1 LAWIRLDLPEA
12 EILFS
17 DRTGGVSAPPFDTAN
32 AGYSRGDDPGCVD
45 ENRVRIGAGLGG
57 RAADPGEWISLHQ
70 VHGSAVY
77 AADRAGPSLRGHP
90 GPRARGRPAPQ
101 ADASVS
107 AEPGAVLSVLTAD
120 CGPVALVAPGVV
132 AAVHAGWRGVAAGVL
147 EAAVTEVRHRS
158 SGPVRAVLG
167 PCIHPECYEFSPA
180 DLDPIAGRLGPE
192 VVATTVAGRPA
203 LDVPRAIRLAL
214 AGVGVTDVTD
224 VDVCTA
230 CSPDHFS
237 HRRDGRTGLQTML
250 VAAQLDAALL
260 EARQ

>member
-32 AGYSRGDDPGCVD
+32 AGYSRGDDPGNVD

-57 RAADPGEWISLHQ
+57 RVSVPAEWISLHQ
-70 VHGSAVY
+70 VHGSVVY
-77 AADRAGPSLRGHP
+77 PADVAGPTAGHP
-90 GPRARGRPAPQ
+90 APY

-147 EAAVTEVRHRS
+147 EAAVTEVRRRG
-158 SGPVRAVLG
+158 SGAVRAVLG

-180 DLDPIAGRLGPE
+180 DLAPIAERLGRE
-192 VVATTVAGRPA
+192 VVTTTAAGRPA

-250 VAAQLDAALL
+250 VAAHLDGG
-260 EARQ
+260 R

>member
-1 LAWIRLDLPEA
+1 VWIRLDLDGA

-32 AGYSRGDDPGCVD
+32 AGYGRGDDPARVD

-57 RAADPGEWISLHQ
+57 NAAEPKKWISLHQ
-70 VHGSAVY
+70 VHGASVY
-77 AADRAGPSLRGHP
+77 AADEDGPTYGQP
-90 GPRARGRPAPQ
+90 APRA
-101 ADASVS
+101 DAAVS

-132 AAVHAGWRGVAAGVL
+132 AAVHAGWRGLAAGVI
-147 EAAVTEVRHRS
+147 EAAVAEVRRRS
-158 SGPVRAVLG
+158 SGPVRAVVG

-180 DLDPIAGRLGPE
+180 DLQPIVDRLGPD
-192 VVATTVAGRPA
+192 AAGITAGGRPA

-214 AGVGVTDVTD
+214 AGAGVADVTD

-237 HRRDGRTGLQTML
+237 HRRDGRTGLQAML
-250 VAAQLDAALL
+250 VAAP
-260 EARQ
+260 

>member
-1 LAWIRLDLPEA
+1 LAWIRLDLGEA

-32 AGYSRGDDPGCVD
+32 AGYSRGDDPANVD
-45 ENRVRIGAGLGG
+45 ENRGRIGAAMGG
-57 RAADPGEWISLHQ
+57 RASDPAKWVSLHQ
-70 VHGSAVY
+70 VHGAAVY
-77 AADRAGPSLRGHP
+77 PADRAGPTFG
-90 GPRARGRPAPQ
+90 APAPQ

-107 AEPGAVLSVLTAD
+107 ADPGAVLSVLTAD

-132 AAVHAGWRGVAAGVL
+132 AAVHAGWRGLVAGVL
-147 EAAVTEVRHRS
+147 DAAVAEVRERTP
-158 SGPVRAVLG
+158 GPVRAVLG

-180 DLDPIAGRLGPE
+180 DLARVAARLGPE
-192 VVATTVAGRPA
+192 VVGETAGGRPA

-214 AGVGVTDVTD
+214 TGAGVTDLTD

-250 VAAQLDAALL
+250 LAA
-260 EARQ
+260 R

>member
-1 LAWIRLDLPEA
+1 MPWIRLDLACA

-32 AGYSRGDDPGCVD
+32 AGYSRGDDAALVD
-45 ENRVRIGAGLGG
+45 ENRRRIGAGL
-57 RAADPGEWISLHQ
+57 RAPADPTEWISLHQ
-70 VHGSAVY
+70 VHGATVY
-77 AADRAGPSLRGHP
+77 PADVVGTTG
-90 GPRARGRPAPQ
+90 GRPAPQ

-107 AEPGAVLSVLTAD
+107 AEPSAVLSVLTAD

-147 EAAVTEVRHRS
+147 EAAVAEVRQRS

-167 PCIHPECYEFSPA
+167 PCIHPECYEFSAA
-180 DLDPIAGRLGPE
+180 DLDPIAGRLGPG
-192 VVATTVAGRPA
+192 VIGKTAGGQPA
-203 LDVPRAIRLAL
+203 LDLPRAVHLAL

-230 CSPDHFS
+230 CSGDHFS

-250 VAAQLDAALL
+250 VAA
-260 EARQ
+260 R

>member
-1 LAWIRLDLPEA
+1 MPWIRLDLACA

-32 AGYSRGDDPGCVD
+32 AGYSRGDDAALVD
-45 ENRVRIGAGLGG
+45 ENRRRIGAGL
-57 RAADPGEWISLHQ
+57 RAPVDPTEWISLHQ
-70 VHGSAVY
+70 VHGATVY
-77 AADRAGPSLRGHP
+77 PADVVGPT
-90 GPRARGRPAPQ
+90 AGRPAPQ

-147 EAAVTEVRHRS
+147 EAAVAEVRQRS

-167 PCIHPECYEFSPA
+167 PCIHPECYEFSAA
-180 DLDPIAGRLGPE
+180 DLDPIAERLGPG
-192 VVATTVAGRPA
+192 VIGKTAGGQPA
-203 LDVPRAIRLAL
+203 LDLPRAVYLAL

-230 CSPDHFS
+230 CSGDHFS

-250 VAAQLDAALL
+250 VAA
-260 EARQ
+260 R

>member
-1 LAWIRLDLPEA
+1 MAWIRLDLAEA

-32 AGYSRGDDPGCVD
+32 AGYSRGDDPANVD
-45 ENRVRIGAGLGG
+45 ENRGRIGAALGG
-57 RAADPGEWISLHQ
+57 RGADPVDWVSLHQ
-70 VHGSAVY
+70 LHGARVY
-77 AADRAGPSLRGHP
+77 AADRFSPATPRTP
-90 GPRARGRPAPQ
+90 GGRSAARPAPQ

-107 AEPGAVLSVLTAD
+107 AEAGAVLSVLTAD

-132 AAVHAGWRGVAAGVL
+132 AAVHAGWRGVSAGVL
-147 EAAVTEVRHRS
+147 EAAVAEVRQRTA
-158 SGPVRAVLG
+158 GPVRAVLG

-180 DLDPIAGRLGPE
+180 DLQPITERLGPD
-192 VVATTVAGRPA
+192 VVGETSSGLPA

-214 AGVGVTDVTD
+214 AGAGVTDVTD

-230 CSPDHFS
+230 CSSDHFS

-250 VAAQLDAALL
+250 VAAK
-260 EARQ
+260 